1 MTILEKV
8 EVYGKYFMDL
18 ATDEEVQAYWDM
30 VDAADG
36 YDEDLA
42 VMTAE
47 ISCCAATEYAV

>member
-18 ATDEEVQAYWDM
+18 ATDEEVEAYWAM
-30 VDAADG
+30 VDAQDT

-42 VMTAE
+42 VAAAE
-47 ISCCAATEYAV
+47 ISCCEANEYAV

>member
-42 VMTAE
+42 VAAAE
-47 ISCCAATEYAV
+47 FSCCTATQ

>member
-30 VDAADG
+30 VDAQDT

-42 VMTAE
+42 VAAAE
-47 ISCCAATEYAV
+47 ISCCEANQ

>member
-30 VDAADG
+30 VDAQDT
-36 YDEDLA
+36 YDPELA
-42 VMTAE
+42 AEVAE
-47 ISCCAATEYAV
+47 ISCCQANQ

>member
-47 ISCCAATEYAV
+47 ISCCEANQ

>member
-42 VMTAE
+42 VQAAE
-47 ISCCAATEYAV
+47 ISCCTANQ